1 MGAAVYPENPVLLVD
16 DEQQFLFSAE
26 NALITNGISNVIT
39 QNDSTKV
46 LEMLDAEE
54 YSLVVLDMNMPNISG
69 LELLEMIVDKHPNI
83 PVVILTA
90 INDVE
95 SAVKCI
101 KAGAFNYILKPVD
114 DTRLVTTIKSGIN
127 LREIRN
133 ENRRLKDYLLKDKLE
148 NPEAFSEIITKSNS
162 MRAIFKYIEA
172 IAKSPLPVLIT
183 GETGAGKEMIAKSI
197 HKLSRRPGELI
208 SLNVAGVDDNLFSD
222 TLFGHR
228 KGAFTGAEQDR
239 KGLIEQAERGTLFLD
254 EIGDLSFESQVK
266 LLRLI
271 QDGKYFPLGSDMA
284 KLADVRIVCATN
296 VDIDS
301 MKDKNEFRKDLYYR
315 LQTHHIHIPPLRER
329 KNDIPFLI
337 NHFLEKASKQLNK
350 KKPTPPKELFTLLS
364 SYNFP
369 GNIRELEGIIFDAV
383 SVHRSG
389 ILSLEPIREKILPKM
404 RTKDFQNSDLI
415 NQEEKIIFSDQL
427 PTLKEAEDSLISE
440 ALKRSD
446 GNQTIAADL
455 LGMSR
460 RALNNRLSRKSI
472 DNLL

>member
-26 NALITNGISNVIT
+26 NALITNGISNVVI

-46 LEMLDAEE
+46 MDMLDGEE

-148 NPEAFSEIITKSNS
+148 NPEAFSEIITKSSS

-222 TLFGHR
+222 TLFGHK

-239 KGLIEQAERGTLFLD
+239 KGLIEQAEKGTLFLD

-337 NHFLEKASKQLNK
+337 NHFLDKASKQLNK

-389 ILSLEPIREKILPKM
+389 ILSLEPIREKVLPKM
-404 RTKDFQNSDLI
+404 RTKDFQNSNSI
-415 NQEEKIIFSDQL
+415 NHEEKIIFSDQL
-427 PTLKEAEDSLISE
+427 PTLKETEDSLINE
-440 ALKRSD
+440 ALKRAD

-460 RALNNRLSRKSI
+460 RALNNRLSRKNS
-472 DNLL
+472 D

>member
-1 MGAAVYPENPVLLVD
+1 MGAAVYPEHPVLLVD

-26 NALITNGISNVIT
+26 NVLTTNGINNVVT
-39 QNDSTKV
+39 LSDSTKV
-46 LEMLDAEE
+46 MDRLDKEE
-54 YSLVVLDMNMPNISG
+54 FSVVVLDINMPNISG
-69 LELLEMIVDKHPNI
+69 LELLPMIVDKHPGI
-83 PVVILTA
+83 PVVIVTA
-90 INDVE
+90 MNDVE
-95 SAVKCI
+95 SAVQSI

-114 DTRLVTTIKSGIN
+114 DSRLVTTIRGGIDI
-127 LREIRN
+127 REIRN
-133 ENRRLKDYLLKDKLE
+133 ENRRLKDYLLKDRLE
-148 NPEAFSEIITKSNS
+148 NPEVFSDIITKSSS

-183 GETGAGKEMIAKSI
+183 GETGAGKEMIAKAI
-197 HKLSRRPGELI
+197 HKLSGRPGELVP
-208 SLNVAGVDDNLFSD
+208 LNVAGVDDNLFSD
-222 TLFGHR
+222 TLFGHK
-228 KGAFTGAEQDR
+228 KGAFTGAEQER
-239 KGLIEQAERGTLFLD
+239 KGLIEQAEKGTLFLD
-254 EIGDLSFESQVK
+254 EIGDLSLESQVK
-266 LLRLI
+266 LLRLM

-329 KNDIPFLI
+329 KSDIPFLI
-337 NHFLEKASKQLNK
+337 NHFLDKAANQLNK

-389 ILSLEPIREKILPKM
+389 VLSLEPIREKILPKM
-404 RTKDFQNSDLI
+404 RGKEYRQNESGEP
-415 NQEEKIIFSDQL
+415 EEKIIFTEQL
-427 PTLKEAEDSLISE
+427 PTLNEIEDALINE

-446 GNQTIAADL
+446 NNQTIAADL
-455 LGMSR
+455 LGISR
-460 RALNNRLSRKSI
+460 RALNNRLSRKNSGK
-472 DNLL
+472 

>member
-1 MGAAVYPENPVLLVD
+1 MGAAIYPEHPVLLVD

-26 NALITNGISNVIT
+26 TALTTNGINNVIT
-39 QNDSTKV
+39 QSDSTKV
-46 LEMLDAEE
+46 LEMLDEKE
-54 YSLVVLDMNMPNISG
+54 YSLVVLDMNMPNLTGI
-69 LELLEMIVDKHPNI
+69 ELLSLIVEKHPNM
-83 PVVILTA
+83 PVIILTA
-90 INDVE
+90 VNDVE

-114 DTRLVTTIKSGIN
+114 DTRLVTTIRSGLN

-133 ENRRLKDYLLKDKLE
+133 ENSRLKDYLLKDKLE
-148 NPEAFSEIITKSNS
+148 NPEAFSDIITKSNS

-183 GETGAGKEMIAKSI
+183 GETGAGKEMIAKAI
-197 HKLSRRPGELI
+197 HKLSGRPGEHI

-222 TLFGHR
+222 TLFGHK

-239 KGLIEQAERGTLFLD
+239 KGMIEQAEKGTLFLD
-254 EIGDLSFESQVK
+254 EIGDLSLESQVK

-296 VDIDS
+296 VDIDL
-301 MKDKNEFRKDLYYR
+301 MKNKNEFRKDLYYR

-350 KKPTPPKELFTLLS
+350 KKPTPPKELYSLLS
-364 SYNFP
+364 NYNFP

-383 SVHRSG
+383 SVHRAG
-389 ILSLEPIREKILPKM
+389 VLSLEPIREKVFPKM
-404 RTKDFQNSDLI
+404 KASDI
-415 NQEEKIIFSDQL
+415 NNLENIHTRKNHFYGSTTNI
-427 PTLKEAEDSLISE
+427 
-440 ALKRSD
+440 KR
-446 GNQTIAADL
+446 N
-455 LGMSR
+455 R
-460 RALNNRLSRKSI
+460 RCNN
-472 DNLL
+472 

>member
-1 MGAAVYPENPVLLVD
+1 MGAAIYPEHPVLLVD

-26 NALITNGISNVIT
+26 TALTTNGINNVIT
-39 QNDSTKV
+39 QSDSTKV
-46 LEMLDAEE
+46 LEMLDEKE
-54 YSLVVLDMNMPNISG
+54 YSLVVLDMNMPNLTGI
-69 LELLEMIVDKHPNI
+69 ELLSLIVEKHPNM
-83 PVVILTA
+83 PVIILTA
-90 INDVE
+90 VNDVE

-114 DTRLVTTIKSGIN
+114 DTRLVTTIRSGLN

-133 ENRRLKDYLLKDKLE
+133 ENSRLKDYLLKDKLE
-148 NPEAFSEIITKSNS
+148 NPEAFSDIITKSNS

-183 GETGAGKEMIAKSI
+183 GETGAGKEMIAKAI
-197 HKLSRRPGELI
+197 HKLSGRPGEHI

-222 TLFGHR
+222 TLFGHK

-239 KGLIEQAERGTLFLD
+239 KGMIEQAEKGTLFLD
-254 EIGDLSFESQVK
+254 EIGDLSLESQVK

-296 VDIDS
+296 VDIDL
-301 MKDKNEFRKDLYYR
+301 MKNKNEFRKDLYYR

-329 KNDIPFLI
+329 RNDIPFLI

-350 KKPTPPKELFTLLS
+350 KKPTPPKELYSLLS
-364 SYNFP
+364 NYNFP

-383 SVHRSG
+383 SVHRAG
-389 ILSLEPIREKILPKM
+389 VLSLEPIREKVFPKM
-404 RTKDFQNSDLI
+404 KASDI
-415 NQEEKIIFSDQL
+415 NNLENIHHEEKIIFTDQL
-427 PTLKEAEDSLISE
+427 PTLKETEDAIINE
-440 ALKRSD
+440 ALKRAD
-446 GNQTIAADL
+446 GNQTIAADI
-455 LGMSR
+455 LGISR
-460 RALNNRLSRKSI
+460 RALNNRLSRKEKN
-472 DNLL
+472 D

>member
-1 MGAAVYPENPVLLVD
+1 MGAAIYPEHPVLLVD
-16 DEQQFLFSAE
+16 DEQHFLFSAE
-26 NALITNGISNVIT
+26 TALTTNGINNVVI

-46 LEMLDAEE
+46 LDMLEE
-54 YSLVVLDMNMPNISG
+54 KEFSLVVLDMNMPNLSG
-69 LELLEMIVDKHPNI
+69 IELLPLIVEKHPNM
-83 PVVILTA
+83 PVIILTA
-90 INDVE
+90 VNDVE

-114 DTRLVTTIKSGIN
+114 DTRLVTTIRGGLN

-133 ENRRLKDYLLKDKLE
+133 ENSRLKDYLLKDKLE
-148 NPEAFSEIITKSNS
+148 NPDVFSEIITKSNS

-197 HKLSRRPGELI
+197 HKLSGRPGEHI

-222 TLFGHR
+222 TLFGHK

-239 KGLIEQAERGTLFLD
+239 KGMIEQAEKGTLFLD
-254 EIGDLSFESQVK
+254 EIGDLSLESQVK

-301 MKDKNEFRKDLYYR
+301 MKNKNEFRKDLYYR

-337 NHFLEKASKQLNK
+337 NHFLEKAAKQLNK
-350 KKPTPPKELFTLLS
+350 KKPTPPKELFSLLS
-364 SYNFP
+364 NYNFP

-389 ILSLEPIREKILPKM
+389 ILSLEPIREKIFPKM
-404 RTKDFQNSDLI
+404 KAADFQNLDTAH
-415 NQEEKIIFSDQL
+415 QEEKIIFTDQL
-427 PTLKEAEDSLISE
+427 PTLKETEDAIINE
-440 ALKRSD
+440 ALKRAD
-446 GNQTIAADL
+446 GNQTIAADI
-455 LGMSR
+455 LGISR
-460 RALNNRLSRKSI
+460 RALNNRLSRK
-472 DNLL
+472 NHEE

>member
-26 NALITNGISNVIT
+26 NALITNGISNVAV

-46 LEMLDAEE
+46 MNMLDADE

-101 KAGAFNYILKPVD
+101 KTGAFNYILKPVD
-114 DTRLVTTIKSGIN
+114 DTRLVTTIRSGLN

-148 NPEAFSEIITKSNS
+148 NPEVFSEIITKSSS

-222 TLFGHR
+222 TLFGHK

-239 KGLIEQAERGTLFLD
+239 KGLIEQAEKGTLFLD

-337 NHFLEKASKQLNK
+337 NHFLDKASKQLNK

-404 RTKDFQNSDLI
+404 RTKDIQNSDSV
-415 NQEEKIIFSDQL
+415 NHEEKIVFSDQL
-427 PTLKEAEDSLISE
+427 PTLKETEDSLISE

-460 RALNNRLSRKSI
+460 RALNNRLSRKNS
-472 DNLL
+472 D